1 MKGKGNVFIERRKY
15 IRFNADSKINITVKR
30 EKGKKPSAA
39 KVSAIAKNLS
49 VEGLCFKS
57 KKKYERGN
65 LIRLEIYLP
74 PYRKPLHLEG
84 RVIWSHALR
93 KKSEKGFFDTGIKL
107 FTVEKADE
115 GKFLGY
121 VCEKMMG
128 RLGKF
133 AHI

>member
-1 MKGKGNVFIERRKY
+1 MKDDVFLERRKY
-15 IRFNADSKINITVKR
+15 LRFNADSKIKVKV
-30 EKGKKPSAA
+30 KAKTKQKASQASIAA
-39 KVSAIAKNLS
+39 TTRNLS
-49 VEGLCFKS
+49 VEGFCLKA
-57 KKKYERGN
+57 KKKYKHGT
-65 LIRLEIYLP
+65 LIKLEITLP
-74 PYRKPLHLEG
+74 SYRKPLHLEG
-84 RVIWSHALR
+84 KVVWSHALH

-107 FTVEKADE
+107 FTVERGDE